1 MARENRVL
9 GFLNFFIQSEL
20 VFTSDKPNI
29 YAKKEF
35 RVIGTLSCENELSR
49 FIRV

>member
-1 MARENRVL
+1 MARKIRVL
-9 GFLNFFIQSEL
+9 GFLNFFQSEL

-49 FIRV
+49 LIRV